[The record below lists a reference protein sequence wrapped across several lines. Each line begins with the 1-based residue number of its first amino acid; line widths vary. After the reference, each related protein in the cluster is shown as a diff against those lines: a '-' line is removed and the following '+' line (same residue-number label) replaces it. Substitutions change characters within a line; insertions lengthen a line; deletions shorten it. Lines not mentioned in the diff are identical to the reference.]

1 MYNCFHIII
10 MILGWKQMEEV
21 IVDSTIAISGYDV
34 LKNMCNAFYDYST
47 NNKGVFEAMLW
58 YNKYENVEKDK
69 ATMRLFDIIFEIMK
83 PLDITD
89 DNINYI
95 IRTLRSFLE
104 GFALLVNNNSFG
116 SPISIKDSFEI
127 KIK

>member
-1 MYNCFHIII
+1 
-10 MILGWKQMEEV
+10 
-21 IVDSTIAISGYDV
+21 
-34 LKNMCNAFYDYST
+34 
-47 NNKGVFEAMLW
+47 
-58 YNKYENVEKDK
+58 
-69 ATMRLFDIIFEIMK
+69 MRLFDIIFEIMK

-95 IRTLRSFLE
+95 IRTLRSCLE

>member
-1 MYNCFHIII
+1 
-10 MILGWKQMEEV
+10 
-21 IVDSTIAISGYDV
+21 
-34 LKNMCNAFYDYST
+34 
-47 NNKGVFEAMLW
+47 
-58 YNKYENVEKDK
+58 
-69 ATMRLFDIIFEIMK
+69 MRLFDIIFEIMK

-116 SPISIKDSFEI
+116 NPISIKDSFEI
-127 KIK
+127 KIKWFISNMINCFFML